1 MGYTKA
7 APRNQLDRPI
17 NRCAVAYVLEDPMTA
32 MLDKA
37 LDELAKLSPQDD
49 APIG

>member
-1 MGYTKA
+1 
-7 APRNQLDRPI
+7 
-17 NRCAVAYVLEDPMTA
+17 VTA